1 MSAIC
6 GIVSFCDES
15 SVSEI
20 DLNLMVT
27 SLAHRGSDGSR
38 TWIENS
44 VGLGQQKIDIT
55 PESVKE
61 ILPFH
66 KSENNLTIVAD
77 ARIDN
82 RADLFISL
90 DVPKQQRNN
99 YTDSYLILTAYE
111 KWGERCPEFLLGDFS
126 FAIWDCRERKLF
138 CCRDHRG
145 IRSFFYYHD
154 TKRFIFASEPKAITE
169 VRGVEKKF
177 NKNKLT
183 TYILPEAKSKFF
195 GESWFENIFSLPAG
209 TSLTV
214 DARGVR
220 KRKYWE
226 PPFVDKLPYKS
237 DEEIL
242 EAFQSLMFEVVG
254 ARLRSEF
261 PVTATL
267 SGGLDSSAIV
277 SVAARILE
285 KENKPFH
292 TFSAVL
298 PEGDSSSLTD
308 ERDFINQFSDWKNVR
323 LNFITAPQ
331 LGPFDYAEQMV
342 WLSDSPTII
351 ASNYLYKSFAEAAQS
366 LNSRVILDGGGGE
379 LGASFHGA
387 DCYAEMFF
395 KLRWLYVWRELN
407 LRKKQDG
414 HPLWRIFRSH
424 ILKPLVP
431 SRLLPKKNNGS
442 IYHPLMDGFAQ
453 SLINEISPN
462 LKSSK
467 LFSNR
472 FPPDHRRS
480 LHHFQKNSQQKTSG
494 LSSVVGDGNIRVA
507 YPLLDKRLLEFCLAA
522 PTDLKIR
529 DGHKRYLIRAG
540 LDKILPPKIQW
551 RNSKGAFSP
560 DYLRR
565 YNAQRNQVRDFLR
578 DVKQNDPVREIVDI
592 EKLKR
597 LADLPVGE
605 HEAYT
610 FAEIAARDLVPQGIY
625 LIYFLRRFSEFQ
637 N

>member
-6 GIVSFCDES
+6 GIVSFCGED

-20 DLNLMVT
+20 DLNSMVT
-27 SLAHRGSDGSR
+27 SLAHRGSDGSQ

-44 VGLGQQKIDIT
+44 IGLGQQMIDIT

-66 KSENNLTIVAD
+66 KSDNKLTIVAD
-77 ARIDN
+77 SRIDN
-82 RADLFISL
+82 RADLFTAL
-90 DVPKQQRNN
+90 DIPKQQQNN
-99 YTDSYLILTAYE
+99 YTDNYLILTAYE

-126 FAIWDCRERKLF
+126 FAIWDGREKKLF

-145 IRSFFYYHD
+145 IRSFFYYQD
-154 TKRFIFASEPKAITE
+154 AKRFIFASEPKAITA
-169 VRGVEKKF
+169 VRGVEKKL
-177 NKNKLT
+177 NRNKLT
-183 TYILPEAKSKFF
+183 SYILPDAKSMFF

-214 DARGVR
+214 DARGIR
-220 KRKYWE
+220 KRQYWE

-254 ARLRSEF
+254 ARLRSAF

-285 KENKPFH
+285 KQNKQLH

-298 PEGDSSSLTD
+298 PEGDNSSLTD
-308 ERDFINQFSDWKNVR
+308 ERDFINQFRDWDNVR
-323 LNFITAPQ
+323 LNFVTAPKC
-331 LGPFDYAEQMV
+331 GPFDYAEEMV

-351 ASNYLYKSFAEAAQS
+351 ASNYLYKSFAEAAQN

-395 KLRWLYVWRELN
+395 QMRWMYVWRELN

-424 ILKPLVP
+424 ILKPIIP
-431 SRLLPKKNNGS
+431 TQLLPKKHKGS
-442 IYHPLMDGFAQ
+442 LYHPLQDGFAQ
-453 SLINEISPN
+453 SLIKELSPRVKPSN
-462 LKSSK
+462 GFLK
-467 LFSNR
+467 N

-494 LSSVVGDGNIRVA
+494 LSSVVGDGNISVA

-540 LDKILPPKIQW
+540 LDKILPPNIQW

-565 YNAQRNQVRDFLR
+565 YNAQRNQVRNFLR
-578 DVKQNDPVREIVDI
+578 DIKQNDPVREIVDI
-592 EKLKR
+592 EKLQK
-597 LADLPVGE
+597 LAALPVEE

-610 FAEIAARDLVPQGIY
+610 FAEIAARDLVPQGVY